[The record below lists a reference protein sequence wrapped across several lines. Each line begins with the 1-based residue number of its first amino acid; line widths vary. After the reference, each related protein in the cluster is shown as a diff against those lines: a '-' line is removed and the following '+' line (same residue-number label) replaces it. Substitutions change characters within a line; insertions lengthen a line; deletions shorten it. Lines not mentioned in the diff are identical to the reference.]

1 MGNSKKN
8 LKQDFLER
16 SLILI
21 KPDVIQRQI
30 FGEVLS
36 RFERKGF
43 KIVGMRMLNATKEQ
57 VAKHYVDEESYLIE
71 TGEKAKKGAIARGED
86 ISNWNSL
93 ERGKI
98 IRQNNILYLTCGPI
112 IAMVLEGH
120 GVVDGV
126 RKLLGSTSPAAG
138 DVGTIRDDYSFDT
151 FALADYVSRATRTM
165 LHASD
170 SVENAEREIKIW
182 FKEGELC
189 SDYETVAEKIFYDC
203 GWDHP
208 ED

>member
-1 MGNSKKN
+1 MTKYKN
-8 LKQDFLER
+8 VVER
-16 SLILI
+16 TLILV

-43 KIVGMRMLNATKEQ
+43 KIIGMKMLNATKEQ
-57 VAKHYVDEESYLIE
+57 MADHYIDQEAYLIE
-71 TGEKAKKGAIARGED
+71 TGEKAKGGAVARGED
-86 ISNWNSL
+86 VSNWNSL

-98 IRQNNILYLTCGPI
+98 IRKNNILYLTCGPI

-120 GVVDGV
+120 GVISGV
-126 RKLLGSTSPAAG
+126 RKILGSTSPAAG

-170 SVENAEREIKIW
+170 SVENAKREIKIW
-182 FKEGELC
+182 FKESELC
-189 SDYETVAEKIFYDC
+189 SNYETVAEKIFFDY
-203 GWDHP
+203 GWDHE

>member
-1 MGNSKKN
+1 MKKPEIA
-8 LKQDFLER
+8 KER
-16 SLILI
+16 TLILV
-21 KPDVIQRQI
+21 KPDVLQRQI
-30 FGEVLS
+30 VGEILS

-43 KIVGMRMLNATKEQ
+43 KIVAMRMLNATKEQ
-57 VAKHYVDEESYLIE
+57 VGDHYTGEESYLIE

-86 ISNWNSL
+86 VSNWNSL

-98 IRQNNILYLTCGPI
+98 IRNNNIVYLTCGPI

-120 GVVDGV
+120 GVIAGV
-126 RKLLGSTSPAAG
+126 RKVLGSTSPAEG

-151 FALADYVSRATRTM
+151 YALADYVSRATRTM

-182 FKEGELC
+182 FKDDDLC
-189 SDYETVAEKIFYDC
+189 SNYETVAEKIFFDS
-203 GWDHP
+203 GWDHID
-208 ED
+208 E

>member
-1 MGNSKKN
+1 MSNSKN
-8 LKQDFLER
+8 VIER
-16 SLILI
+16 TLILV

-43 KIVGMRMLNATKEQ
+43 KIIAMRMLNATKEQ
-57 VAKHYVDEESYLIE
+57 VGDHYIDDEGYLIE
-71 TGEKAKKGAIARGED
+71 VGEKAKKGAIARGED
-86 ISNWNSL
+86 VSDWNSL

-98 IRQNNILYLTCGPI
+98 IRKHNVVYLTCGPI

-120 GVVDGV
+120 GVIAGV
-126 RKLLGSTSPAAG
+126 RKILGSTSPASG

-170 SVENAEREIKIW
+170 SVENAKREIKIW
-182 FKEGELC
+182 FKENELC
-189 SDYETVAEKIFYDC
+189 SNYETVAEKIFYDE
-203 GWDHP
+203 GWDHL
-208 ED
+208 EG